1 MHAIRIHPRHDGRLT
16 LYVPMEAAMIER
28 VKRLPG
34 VRYHWEDRTWS
45 APGGAPGLAAI
56 KRTLGGLQLRVA
68 RELVDPHAG
77 RGAPSRRP
85 SPNGGMPRAAPASLD
100 APRQAVLDRYD
111 DELRLR
117 GYSPKTRRVY
127 TAHVRRY
134 LSELPGSDVR
144 AGSARDYLLALVRRG
159 VSRPYHNTAVS
170 ALRFLL
176 RLEDP
181 AGDQGAGL
189 PRPRHERTLP
199 VVLSAAEVR
208 AILDATSNPKHRT
221 MLMLLYSA
229 GLRLAELLR
238 LRVGDVHFD
247 RGLIHVRRGKGR
259 KDRYTLLADT
269 GAAML
274 RDYIRCFRPRD
285 VLFPGARPDRPI
297 SARAVQKVLADAAR
311 RAGLARRVTPHTL
324 RHSFATHLL
333 EAGTDLRYIQELL
346 GHKSPATT
354 QIYTHV
360 SQRELRRIRSPLDS
374 LGLPGGAHGGEPLAG
389 GR

>member
-1 MHAIRIHPRHDGRLT
+1 MTTSGSTPPVYPVAGSWP
-16 LYVPMEAAMIER
+16 
-28 VKRLPG
+28 PG
-34 VRYHWEDRTWS
+34 DS
-45 APGGAPGLAAI
+45 APLADIVYEPA
-56 KRTLGGLQLRVA
+56 TLNEQG
-68 RELVDPHAG
+68 
-77 RGAPSRRP
+77 
-85 SPNGGMPRAAPASLD
+85 
-100 APRQAVLDRYD
+100 QAVLSRYD

-134 LSELPGSDVR
+134 LLTLGAGGVR
-144 AGSARDYLLALVRRG
+144 AATARAFLVDLVRRG

-181 AGDQGAGL
+181 TGEAAQGL
-189 PRPRHERTLP
+189 PRPKPERTLP
-199 VVLSAAEVR
+199 TVLSAAEIR
-208 AILDATSNPKHRT
+208 ALLDATSNPKHRA

-238 LRVGDVHFD
+238 LRVSDVHFT

-274 RDYIRCFRPRD
+274 RDYIRCFAPRD
-285 VLFPGARPDRPI
+285 VLFPGARPDRAM
-297 SARAVQKVLADAAR
+297 SARAVQKVITTSAR
-311 RAGLARRVTPHTL
+311 RAGLVRRVTPHTL

-346 GHKSPATT
+346 GHRSPATT

-360 SQRELRRIRSPLDS
+360 SQRELRRIRSPLDA
-374 LGLPGGAHGGEPLAG
+374 LGLPGSAGAASPLDGPDLPGSAPL
-389 GR
+389 